1 MNVETQTPEQVD
13 HNSAEDTQVSQP
25 NSGQEKK
32 PAQKSDDQRKRKRML
47 AIFAVVLVIAAIG
60 GLLYWLHARHYEDT
74 DDAQIDGNLSPI
86 GTRVDGTVVKVY
98 VQNNQM
104 VKVGDPLVDLD
115 PRDIQVKLDQVQ
127 AQLAQARGQLAG
139 ERPNVPITEVENS
152 TNILSARAD
161 VASNEAAVAAAERD
175 LDQAEAQVLQ
185 QEAANARAQSD
196 LERYTILA
204 AKQEISKS
212 DFDQYSSNA
221 KQQAANLQA
230 VQAALL
236 AAARTVDQRKAQLDH
251 ARSNL
256 VQNEKNAA
264 PQLSIR
270 HASVEQQLANLQ
282 TAEAQLEQAQLNL
295 SYARI
300 VAPVAGIVMKRF
312 AQVGSRVATGQQLLT
327 ISEVGD
333 LWVTANFKETQ
344 LLHMRAGQRA
354 TIYVDS
360 LDHDFTGSVD
370 TIGGATG
377 SIASTL
383 PAENATGNYVK
394 VVQRIPVRIKLDPSQ
409 DGLDMLRP
417 GMSVEPNVHVD

>member
-1 MNVETQTPEQVD
+1 MKAETQTPEQVN
-13 HNSAEDTQVSQP
+13 HNSAEDTQARQP

-32 PAQKSDDQRKRKRML
+32 PARTQEEERNRNRMMT
-47 AIFAVVLVIAAIG
+47 IFVVVLAIAAIG

-74 DDAQIDGNLSPI
+74 DDAQVDGNLSPI

-115 PRDIQVKLDQVQ
+115 QRDLQVKLDQLQ

-161 VASNEAAVAAAERD
+161 VASDEAAAAAAERD
-175 LDQAEAQVLQ
+175 RDQAEAQVLQ

-196 LERYTILA
+196 LGRYTILA

-212 DFDQYSSNA
+212 DFDQYDSNA
-221 KQQAANLQA
+221 RQQAANLQA

-251 ARSNL
+251 AKSNL

-270 HASVEQQLANLQ
+270 HASVEQQMANLQ

-300 VAPVAGIVMKRF
+300 DAPVAGIVMKRF

-344 LLHMRAGQRA
+344 LLHMRPGQRA

-360 LDHDFTGSVD
+360 LDRDFTGSVD

-394 VVQRIPVRIKLDPSQ
+394 VVPRIPVRIKLDPNQ
-409 DGLDMLRP
+409 DELDRLRP
-417 GMSVEPNVHVD
+417 GMSAEPNVHVE

>member
-1 MNVETQTPEQVD
+1 MTTETRTPGQAA
-13 HNSAEDTQVSQP
+13 HNSAESMQVRQP
-25 NSGQEKK
+25 NSGEEEK
-32 PAQKSDDQRKRKRML
+32 PAQTPGDQRKRNRML
-47 AIFAVVLVIAAIG
+47 AIFMLVLAISAIG
-60 GLLYWLHARHYEDT
+60 GLLFWLHSRQYEDT

-86 GTRVDGTVVKVY
+86 GTRLDGTVVKVY

-104 VKVGDPLVDLD
+104 VKVGDALVDLD
-115 PRDIQVKLDQVQ
+115 PSDIQVKLDQVK

-139 ERPNVPITEVENS
+139 ERPTVPITEVENS

-161 VASNEAAVAAAERD
+161 VASDEAAVAAAERD
-175 LDQAEAQVLQ
+175 RDQSEAQVVQ

-196 LERYTILA
+196 LGRYTILA
-204 AKQEISKS
+204 AKEEISKS

-251 ARSNL
+251 AKSKL
-256 VQNEKNAA
+256 VQNERDAA

-270 HASVEQQLANLQ
+270 HASVDQQMANLK
-282 TAEAQLEQAQLNL
+282 TAEAQLEQAKLNL
-295 SYARI
+295 SYAKI

-344 LLHMRAGQRA
+344 LLHMRTGQRA
-354 TIYVDS
+354 TIHVDS
-360 LDHDFTGSVD
+360 LDRDFTGSID

-394 VVQRIPVRIKLDPSQ
+394 VVQRIPVRIKLDPNQ
-409 DGLDMLRP
+409 DGLDTLRP
-417 GMSVEPNVHVD
+417 GMSVEPNVHVE

>member
-1 MNVETQTPEQVD
+1 MNTEQQTSVQVD
-13 HNSAEDTQVSQP
+13 QRSAEETHPRQP
-25 NSGQEKK
+25 DFGKEAKAPGEQG
-32 PAQKSDDQRKRKRML
+32 KRNRML
-47 AIFAVVLVIAAIG
+47 AIFVAALVIAAVG
-60 GLLYWLHARHYEDT
+60 GLLYWLHAKHYEDT
-74 DDAQIDGNLSPI
+74 DDAQVDGNLSPI

-161 VASNEAAVAAAERD
+161 VASAEAAVAAAERD
-175 LDQAEAQVLQ
+175 RDQVEAQVLQ

-212 DFDQYSSNA
+212 DFDQYNSNA

-236 AAARTVDQRKAQLDH
+236 AAARTVDQRKAQLDQV
-251 ARSNL
+251 RSKL
-256 VQNEKNAA
+256 VQNERNAA

-270 HASVEQQLANLQ
+270 HASVDQQMANLQ

-300 VAPVAGIVMKRF
+300 VAPVAGIVMKRS

-333 LWVTANFKETQ
+333 LWITANFKETQ

-394 VVQRIPVRIKLDPSQ
+394 VVQRIPVRIKLDPNQ
-409 DGLDMLRP
+409 DGLDRLRP
-417 GMSVEPNVHVD
+417 GMSAEPNVHVE